1 MNFPLM
7 HLILMYPTIF
17 LLVIIPT
24 KQKQSKCQS
33 RSLAHCPSLSHA
45 KPKHISSQS
54 FPCHISYAK
63 LMFSTKLPLYVTNFS
78 TVMRPVVLTPL
89 WIPLSSISLFPRFI
103 LSTLA
108 FLLLS
113 TTPPHQPWKLPLSLS
128 LSTVFPYLSSI
139 LRNLNLHQDSI
150 YIKISSL
157 FTLKKSSFFHSQ
169 KNPHHKRLPFP

>member
-1 MNFPLM
+1 M

-89 WIPLSSISLFPRFI
+89 WIPLSSISLFFLV
-103 LSTLA
+103 LS
-108 FLLLS
+108 FLLLHFYFYQQLHLTNLGS
-113 TTPPHQPWKLPLSLS
+113 FLSLS

-139 LRNLNLHQDSI
+139 LRNLHQDSI